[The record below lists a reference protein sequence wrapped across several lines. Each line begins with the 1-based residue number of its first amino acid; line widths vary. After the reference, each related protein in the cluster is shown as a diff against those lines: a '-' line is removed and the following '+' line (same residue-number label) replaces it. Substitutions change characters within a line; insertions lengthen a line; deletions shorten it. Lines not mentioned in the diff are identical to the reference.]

1 MTSQVA
7 TIEIAQPYAQA
18 LLSIAQSKNL
28 TEEFGEDA
36 RTLVSLLS
44 TNKELE
50 NFLGNP
56 FIQPENKKSL
66 IRQIVGESAN
76 PYLRNFLLV
85 LVDKRRIAFLEPI
98 LQQYLAL
105 LRQLNQTV
113 LAEVTSA
120 VPLTKAQQQAITE
133 KVIAITNAR
142 QVELE
147 TKVDGELIGG
157 VIIKVGSQV
166 IDASIRGQLRR
177 LSLRLTSS

>member
-7 TIEIAQPYAQA
+7 AAEVAQPYAQA

-36 RTLVSLLS
+36 RT
-44 TNKELE
+44 
-50 NFLGNP
+50 FLGLLRVDKQLHNFFSNP
-56 FIQPENKKSL
+56 FIQSENKKAL
-66 IRQIVGESAN
+66 IKQILGEGAN
-76 PYLRNFLLV
+76 PYLRNFLLI
-85 LVDKRRIAFLEPI
+85 LVDKRRIAFLEDI
-98 LQQYLAL
+98 FQQYLAL

-113 LAEVTSA
+113 LAEVISA
-120 VPLTKAQQQAITE
+120 VPLTEAQQQAIIQ
-133 KVIAITNAR
+133 KVIAISNAR

-147 TKVDGELIGG
+147 TRVDSELIGG

-177 LSLRLTSS
+177 LSLRLTSG

>member
-1 MTSQVA
+1 MTTQVA
-7 TIEIAQPYAQA
+7 TIEVAQPYAQA

-36 RTLVSLLS
+36 RALVSLLS
-44 TNKELE
+44 TNEELE

-66 IRQIVGESAN
+66 IRRIVGESAN

-98 LQQYLAL
+98 LQQYLVL

-120 VPLTKAQQQAITE
+120 VPLTEAQQQAITE

-177 LSLRLTSS
+177 LSLRLTSG

>member
-7 TIEIAQPYAQA
+7 TVEVAQPYAQA

-44 TNKELE
+44 TNKELQ

-56 FIQPENKKSL
+56 FIQPEKKKSL
-66 IRQIVGESAN
+66 IRQVVGEGAN

-98 LQQYLAL
+98 LKQYLAL

-120 VPLTKAQQQAITE
+120 VPLTEAQQQAIRE

-177 LSLRLTSS
+177 LSLRLTSG